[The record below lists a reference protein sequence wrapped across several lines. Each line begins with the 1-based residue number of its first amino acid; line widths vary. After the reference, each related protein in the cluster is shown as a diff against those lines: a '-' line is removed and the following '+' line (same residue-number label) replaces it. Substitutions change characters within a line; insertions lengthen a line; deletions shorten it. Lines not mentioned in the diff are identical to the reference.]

1 MNPPLSNEDDDC
13 FSVQLSGSDP
23 SPRAPKTILR
33 QRFPMRRYNW
43 ENGGRLTN
51 LAKDMDQPLD
61 SFTTHVATSSSS
73 VDAIT
78 QSIATI
84 LQPHTSSPTLLIV
97 ARAMTSLVTANIR
110 GDNLDQL
117 FSTHLNSLAIS
128 PQTKRAVIPALLGI
142 AKLTEVRTQGTPVG
156 PDQASAAQELLG
168 PKIGVAAT
176 AAPGGTYT
184 SYQSHQRPFS
194 SSSGS
199 GYTIWYFSRS
209 DSSIQSP
216 PMVPQSKTGHLY
228 VHFDAST
235 KTHQYWMLG
244 VGGQWEVV
252 SRNSEYPLNHDR
264 VLSICSNGEPSWVT
278 RATTNTTD
286 TRKEKRAR
294 SVVG

>member
-13 FSVQLSGSDP
+13 FSVQLGGSDP
-23 SPRAPKTILR
+23 SPRAPKVTILR

-51 LAKDMDQPLD
+51 LAKDMDP
-61 SFTTHVATSSSS
+61 FTSTS

-97 ARAMTSLVTANIR
+97 TRAMTSLVTANIR

-117 FSTHLNSLAIS
+117 FSIHLNSLAIS
-128 PQTKRAVIPALLGI
+128 PQTK
-142 AKLTEVRTQGTPVG
+142 TPVG
-156 PDQASAAQELLG
+156 PDQVSAAQELLG
-168 PKIGVAAT
+168 PKIRVAAT
-176 AAPGGTYT
+176 AAPGGTYA
-184 SYQSHQRPFS
+184 SYQSHQRPFN

-252 SRNSEYPLNHDR
+252 SRNSEYPLNHVR

-278 RATTNTTD
+278 
-286 TRKEKRAR
+286 
-294 SVVG
+294 

>member
-1 MNPPLSNEDDDC
+1 
-13 FSVQLSGSDP
+13 
-23 SPRAPKTILR
+23 
-33 QRFPMRRYNW
+33 
-43 ENGGRLTN
+43 
-51 LAKDMDQPLD
+51 
-61 SFTTHVATSSSS
+61 
-73 VDAIT
+73 
-78 QSIATI
+78 
-84 LQPHTSSPTLLIV
+84 
-97 ARAMTSLVTANIR
+97 MTSLVTANIR

-117 FSTHLNSLAIS
+117 FSTHLDSLAIS

-264 VLSICSNGEPSWVT
+264 VLSIRSNGEPSWVT

-294 SVVG
+294 SVVADLRVGILIVAHPYRRTLEQFKPGSLGASAYLKRYPWEDYWCNNGLRPSRKRRVQ

>member
-1 MNPPLSNEDDDC
+1 MNPSRSDEDDDC
-13 FSVQLSGSDP
+13 FSVQLDGSDP

-43 ENGGRLTN
+43 ENDGRLTN
-51 LAKDMDQPLD
+51 LAKAMDQPLD

-73 VDAIT
+73 FDAIT

-84 LQPHTSSPTLLIV
+84 LQPHTSSPTLLVI
-97 ARAMTSLVTANIR
+97 ARAMTSLVTANIS
-110 GDNLDQL
+110 GDTLDQL
-117 FSTHLNSLAIS
+117 FSAHLDSLAIS

-142 AKLTEVRTQGTPVG
+142 AKLTELRAQGTLVG
-156 PDQASAAQELLG
+156 PDQASAAQQLIG
-168 PKIGVAAT
+168 PKPGMAAT
-176 AAPGGTYT
+176 AVPGGAYA

-216 PMVPQSKTGHLY
+216 PVVPQSKTGHLY

-244 VGGQWEVV
+244 VGGQWESV
-252 SRNSEYPLNHDR
+252 SKNSEYPLNHDR
-264 VLSICSNGEPSWVT
+264 VLSIRSNGEPSWVT

-286 TRKEKRAR
+286 IRKEKRAR

>member
-1 MNPPLSNEDDDC
+1 MNTDL
-13 FSVQLSGSDP
+13 
-23 SPRAPKTILR
+23 RATQTILR

-43 ENGGRLTN
+43 ENDGRLTN
-51 LAKDMDQPLD
+51 LAKAMDPLTST
-61 SFTTHVATSSSS
+61 SF
-73 VDAIT
+73 DAIT

-84 LQPHTSSPTLLIV
+84 LQPHTSSPTLLVI
-97 ARAMTSLVTANIR
+97 ARAMTSLVTANIS
-110 GDNLDQL
+110 GDTLDQL
-117 FSTHLNSLAIS
+117 FSAHLDSLAIS
-128 PQTKRAVIPALLGI
+128 PQTKRA
-142 AKLTEVRTQGTPVG
+142 
-156 PDQASAAQELLG
+156 ASAAQQLIG
-168 PKIGVAAT
+168 PKPGMAAT
-176 AAPGGTYT
+176 AVPGGAYA

-216 PMVPQSKTGHLY
+216 PVVPQSKTGHLY

-244 VGGQWEVV
+244 VGGQWESV
-252 SRNSEYPLNHDR
+252 SKNSEYPLNHDR
-264 VLSICSNGEPSWVT
+264 VLSIRSNGEPSWVT

-286 TRKEKRAR
+286 IRKEKRAR

>member
-1 MNPPLSNEDDDC
+1 
-13 FSVQLSGSDP
+13 
-23 SPRAPKTILR
+23 
-33 QRFPMRRYNW
+33 
-43 ENGGRLTN
+43 
-51 LAKDMDQPLD
+51 
-61 SFTTHVATSSSS
+61 
-73 VDAIT
+73 
-78 QSIATI
+78 
-84 LQPHTSSPTLLIV
+84 
-97 ARAMTSLVTANIR
+97 MTSLVTANIR

-117 FSTHLNSLAIS
+117 FSTHLDSLAIS
-128 PQTKRAVIPALLGI
+128 PQMKRAVIPALLGI
-142 AKLTEVRTQGTPVG
+142 AKLTEVRTQGTPIG
-156 PDQASAAQELLG
+156 PDQVSAAQELLG

-176 AAPGGTYT
+176 AAPGGTYA
-184 SYQSHQRPFS
+184 SYQSHQRPFNF
-194 SSSGS
+194 SSGS

-264 VLSICSNGEPSWVT
+264 VLSIRSNGEPSWVT